1 VNLRRRSGFALVITV
16 VLLALLVL
24 ALYALGALGRVGAD
38 MAITAGYQ
46 TQARQ
51 NALLGL
57 DVALGELQ
65 RYAGDDA
72 AVTGIAGLTGIPAGA
87 GNPARHWCGVWAGNG
102 QFRRW
107 LASGAS
113 EQMVPALNGPDSF
126 ALLANG
132 SLGADGAD
140 KEHVRVLILPI
151 MVTTAEGTS
160 VRHGG
165 YAWWVGD
172 EGVKLS
178 AVVPDA
184 AAPVA
189 GEKHA
194 INELIA
200 PLSPTAANLS
210 RVETYAQLTY
220 VPSPSLTPG
229 QLQSNLH
236 VLGRT
241 HHGMVGSGLQAG
253 RLNVNSNSVRYW
265 RGVGATYN
273 RLRPADEIAI
283 SLTTFGTRMRD
294 NFITASPGKGE
305 GGPFLTV
312 DAFLDSPL
320 LDTALQGS
328 GVTPQEFRD
337 AMQVWLTVRS
347 DTFRIRAYG
356 EASNPAD
363 PMRVEATAY
372 CEAIV
377 QRTTDAMPG
386 FGRRFVVTYFRW
398 LGPDDI

>member
-1 VNLRRRSGFALVITV
+1 VITV

-24 ALYALGALGRVGAD
+24 ALYSLSALGRVGAD
-38 MAITAGYQ
+38 MAATAVYQ

-57 DVALGELQ
+57 DTALGELQ
-65 RYAGDDA
+65 RFAGDEA
-72 AVTGIAGLTGIPAGA
+72 AVTGMAGLAGIPAGA
-87 GNPARHWCGVWAGNG
+87 GNPARHWCGVWARNG
-102 QFRRW
+102 QFLRW

-113 EQMVPALNGPDSF
+113 GQSIPMLDGSDSF
-126 ALLANG
+126 AVLANG
-132 SLGADGAD
+132 ALGADGTD
-140 KEHVRVLILPI
+140 KEHVRVLVLPI
-151 MVTTAEGTS
+151 MVTSAGGTS
-160 VRHGG
+160 VRHGA

-184 AAPVA
+184 EAPVA

-200 PLSPTAANLS
+200 TLSPTAANLS
-210 RVETYAQLTY
+210 RVETYAQLVH
-220 VPSPSLTPG
+220 VPTPSLTPG

-236 VLGRT
+236 AMGRT
-241 HHGMVGSGLQAG
+241 HYGLVGTVLQAG

-273 RLRPADEIAI
+273 RLRPAHPIAI
-283 SLTTFGTRMRD
+283 SLTTFGTRLRD
-294 NFITASPGKGE
+294 NFQGASSGKGE

-320 LDTALQGS
+320 LDTALQDS

-337 AMQVWLTVRS
+337 AMQVWLTTRS

-356 EASNPAD
+356 EAVNPAD
-363 PMRVEATAY
+363 SSRMEASAY

-377 QRTTDAMPG
+377 QRTTDVIPG
-386 FGRRFVVTYFRW
+386 FGRRFVITYFRW